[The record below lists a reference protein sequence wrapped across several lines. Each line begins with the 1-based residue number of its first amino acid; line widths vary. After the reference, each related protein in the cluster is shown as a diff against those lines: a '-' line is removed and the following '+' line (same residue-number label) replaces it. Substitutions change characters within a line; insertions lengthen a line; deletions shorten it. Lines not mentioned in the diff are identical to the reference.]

1 LNLFE
6 FDFESITDEKDNPFS
21 ITRTNQDLLKEA
33 EKRGF
38 YGGGKPG
45 NDFFNT
51 LFFKGI
57 KEWPKGKN
65 VPDQKKADIMLMYAR
80 QLCRS
85 FEPKHEHKEYV
96 CAMIFDDLFKL

>member
-6 FDFESITDEKDNPFS
+6 FDFESITDKTDNPFS
-21 ITRTNQDLLKEA
+21 ITRTNQDLLNEA
-33 EKRGF
+33 IERGYDCEDKAGNKFFIKLF
-38 YGGGKPG
+38 YEGV
-45 NDFFNT
+45 
-51 LFFKGI
+51 
-57 KEWPKGKN
+57 KEWPEFKRNIDKDKSK
-65 VPDQKKADIMLMYAR
+65 VMLTYAR